1 MANGCSD
8 RAIAPSIQ
16 QNAGSDKRGQAL
28 PGTSQ
33 STTNEPHPPG
43 DGPSPRTAGKADVA
57 VTIGTTVALL
67 ALSVALFGAD
77 SSAGANQIALVIGA
91 VIATAVGIKN
101 GHSWNSIERNI
112 VDGIATAL
120 PAILILFSVGSLI
133 GIWMLSGTVPT
144 MIYYGLLLLNPSVFY
159 PAACLLCAIVA
170 LSIGSSW
177 TVAGTVGVAL
187 IGVAAALGLSVEVT
201 AGAVISGA
209 YFGDKMSPLS
219 DTTNL
224 APAVTGIDIFTHIR
238 HMVWTTAPGFL
249 IALAIFA
256 VMGSFQ
262 PAAGAAS
269 GLDQTLALLEVHF
282 DIGLM
287 MLLPVALVVY
297 LAARKVPAVAAILAG
312 VAAGIVIA
320 LLFQRPVIL
329 ELSGHPEA
337 VAGAAFLEG
346 IWLVLFDGYTG
357 VTGDENLDS
366 LLSRGGMSS
375 MLHTVWLI
383 ITAMCFGS
391 AMEKA
396 GVLERLVRGLVAM
409 AKSVGGLIATT
420 LATCFS
426 INALAADQYMSIVIT
441 GRMFRDE
448 YRARGLH
455 PKNLTR
461 VLEDAG
467 TITSPLVPWNT
478 CGAYMAAALGVPTL
492 AYLPFC
498 FFNLVTP
505 FVSALYG
512 YTGFKIEPAAEDSW
526 NELPA
531 RQTTPASVRP

>member
-1 MANGCSD
+1 M
-8 RAIAPSIQ
+8 
-16 QNAGSDKRGQAL
+16 
-28 PGTSQ
+28 PGTEV
-33 STTNEPHPPG
+33 EPQPPEA
-43 DGPSPRTAGKADVA
+43 GPPQPRTASKADVF
-57 VTIGTTVALL
+57 VTIGVTVALL

-77 SSAGANQIALVIGA
+77 SSAGANQIALVVGA

-159 PAACLLCAIVA
+159 PAACLLCAVVA

-187 IGVAAALGLSVEVT
+187 IGVAAALGLSIEVT

-249 IALAIFA
+249 IALTAFA
-256 VMGSFQ
+256 LLGVFQ
-262 PAAGAAS
+262 PAGSAPS
-269 GLDQTLALLEVHF
+269 GLDQTLALLDRHF
-282 DIGLM
+282 EIGLV

-312 VAAGIVIA
+312 VAAGILIA

-329 ELSGHPEA
+329 ELSDRPLA
-337 VAGAAFLEG
+337 VAAYFQGV
-346 IWLVLFDGYTG
+346 WLVLFDGYSA
-357 VTGDENLDS
+357 VTGDDNLDS

-375 MLHTVWLI
+375 MLTTVWLI

-409 AKSVGGLIATT
+409 ARSVGGLIATT

-426 INALAADQYMSIVIT
+426 VNALAADQYMSIVIT

-448 YRARGLH
+448 YRKRGLH
-455 PKNLTR
+455 PKNLSR
-461 VLEDAG
+461 VLEDSG

-498 FFNLVTP
+498 FFNLITP

-512 YTGFKIEPAAEDSW
+512 YTGFKIAPADDDSW
-526 NELPA
+526 SELPPRA
-531 RQTTPASVRP
+531 TAPASLPR